1 MIFKII
7 TYERVLYEWL
17 EKKKKN
23 IKESSYNKYLFCIR
37 NYLVSNIGNINFK
50 KLKSCDIDNL
60 FNLDNICNL
69 SNSTKNILLI
79 IINSSIKYGVEK
91 KYRKSLI
98 DINIKF
104 KKNKNKIKYFTIKE
118 QGILEKYL
126 NENMNIRN
134 LAILVTL
141 YTGLRLGEL
150 CALKGTDVDFINNT
164 ISVNKTVQRVNN
176 KDGYSKTKLII
187 DIPKTENS
195 IRIIPIPIFII
206 DHLKKYIKDKNNYIF
221 TGTSKPKDPRT
232 LEKYFTNLL
241 KKLDI
246 KILNYHSL
254 RHSYCTR
261 LREQKVDIK
270 VISELLGHSSWK
282 TTQEIYVHASL
293 DSKIKSINEL
303 SSYIGKGS

>member
-150 CALKGTDVDFINNT
+150 CALKGTNVDFINNT
-164 ISVNKTVQRVNN
+164 ISINKTVQRVNN
-176 KDGYSKTKLII
+176 KDVYSKTKLII

-246 KILNYHSL
+246 KIL
-254 RHSYCTR
+254 
-261 LREQKVDIK
+261 K
-270 VISELLGHSSWK
+270 
-282 TTQEIYVHASL
+282 EI
-293 DSKIKSINEL
+293 
-303 SSYIGKGS
+303 